1 MQIYYNMIVLF
12 MSHSSLANF
21 LGVTDPLMVR
31 KKFFCTRIIFSDTF
45 HYYSTYTVVRF
56 RHIIL
61 LSVNNVNIHH
71 KIFSGIFMFRFL
83 LYQLAVTN
91 GG

>member
-31 KKFFCTRIIFSDTF
+31 KKFFCTRIIFTAEHIKIIF
-45 HYYSTYTVVRF
+45 CLQAPVR
-56 RHIIL
+56 
-61 LSVNNVNIHH
+61 
-71 KIFSGIFMFRFL
+71 M
-83 LYQLAVTN
+83 
-91 GG
+91 